1 MLWARHRRLLHLGAT
16 SVWMDWCLGGVRY
29 RAPLRCL
36 QFAFDKIKRWGKE
49 HLIRCL
55 QFSVYKIIRLTR
67 RWMCPDPSCFF
78 SPEQMMCQSLFTHS
92 VGQWVIVS
100 DFGDS
105 YCIYQAC
112 KLVLLLLWNN
122 AMMSS
127 QETGEVAVKY
137 NEPLCQDWTW
147 TDLVFRV
154 RWELL
159 TFLSNEKG
167 NTVAGISLVR

>member
-1 MLWARHRRLLHLGAT
+1 MWRVKKGWTDKTMFDPGVFFSPGFQTILNAFAGNKPSLDGWSTVVLNKVGWDG
-16 SVWMDWCLGGVRY
+16 SLGGVRY

-55 QFSVYKIIRLTR
+55 QFAVDKIIRLTR

-78 SPEQMMCQSLFTHS
+78 SPEQMMCQSLFTQS

-112 KLVLLLLWNN
+112 KLSFFFCEIMQRCR
-122 AMMSS
+122 ARKR
-127 QETGEVAVKY
+127 E
-137 NEPLCQDWTW
+137 
-147 TDLVFRV
+147 
-154 RWELL
+154 RW
-159 TFLSNEKG
+159 
-167 NTVAGISLVR
+167 R